1 MSEISKLI
9 AEIKS
14 KGILRAG
21 NKMEQLYSMATELES
36 DHAALQQK
44 LDALAVESDT
54 NLRSAASE
62 LNTSWMLHKTMM
74 GAQAALLCLSQGD
87 ILSAKEWLEGTTDEA
102 IIEMPE
108 DLNPRDLQAW
118 FDSNM
123 VSNGGFNGFLTHN
136 EALELLR
143 KRAPATDAYLN
154 SVRAEG
160 IHFAVNRMLAAWECG
175 FINDT
180 PEQAHDISGA
190 VLSALEFLPNA
201 SPEEFKRDYA
211 DKVRDSIAARLRSGT
226 HDTADKAG

>member
-44 LDALAVESDT
+44 LDAMAAESDT
-54 NLRSAASE
+54 NLLSAASE

-102 IIEMPE
+102 IIEMPD
-108 DLNPRDLQAW
+108 DLNPRDLQEW

-123 VSNGGFNGFLTHN
+123 VSNGGSNGFLTHS

-160 IHFAVNRMLAAWECG
+160 VDLVKSHPAISLVSLTHICDQIA
-175 FINDT
+175 
-180 PEQAHDISGA
+180 EQ
-190 VLSALEFLPNA
+190 
-201 SPEEFKRDYA
+201 
-211 DKVRDSIAARLRSGT
+211 LRSGT
-226 HDTADKAG
+226 HDTADKEG